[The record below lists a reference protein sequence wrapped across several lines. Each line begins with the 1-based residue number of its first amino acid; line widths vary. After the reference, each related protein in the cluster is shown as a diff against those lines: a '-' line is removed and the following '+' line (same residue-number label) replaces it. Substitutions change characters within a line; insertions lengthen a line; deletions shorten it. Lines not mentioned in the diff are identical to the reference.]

1 MNKMRSLTDREKSQ
15 KVIKQKILELKNTM
29 NEIKTFHR
37 ENHNDQSEERSIKQR
52 TSFESIQSKENNNSE
67 EILQKL

>member
-29 NEIKTFHR
+29 NEIKTFYR
-37 ENHNDQSEERSIKQR
+37 ENQYYNDQS
-52 TSFESIQSKENNNSE
+52 
-67 EILQKL
+67 